1 MDLRKCLALHAL
13 AMLSLVSGLVL
24 AQVPLPD
31 PPPLPGTGATAY
43 STSHSGASS
52 RPGGTVPKSVEIVV
66 LVPGDQVKMTVF
78 GRPEMETT
86 TYVGSD
92 GAIRVPLA
100 GPVLVG
106 GLSPGDAAQRIEG
119 ALKAGQF
126 LVNPHV
132 TLTVVVTENHISVLG
147 EVKTPGRYAIE
158 SNTTVL
164 DALALAGGRSEKG
177 DDEIYLL
184 REESSGE
191 VTRMPINLRGLN
203 NSTGALSDA
212 VTLRLHTGDKIFV
225 PLARQIYVS
234 GEVRLPAP
242 YRLES
247 GMTVLQAIA
256 LAGGVTEKGSNR
268 RVEIRRRKPEGG
280 FQVLSGRLTDTL
292 QPDDV
297 ITVKERIF

>member
-1 MDLRKCLALHAL
+1 
-13 AMLSLVSGLVL
+13 
-24 AQVPLPD
+24 
-31 PPPLPGTGATAY
+31 
-43 STSHSGASS
+43 
-52 RPGGTVPKSVEIVV
+52 VV
-66 LVPGDQVKMTVF
+66 LVPGDQIKMTVF

-92 GAIRVPLA
+92 GTIRVPLA
-100 GPVLVG
+100 GPVLVA
-106 GLSPGDAAQRIEG
+106 GLSPGDGAQRVEG

-132 TLTVVVTENHISVLG
+132 TLTVVLTENHISVLG
-147 EVKTPGRYAIE
+147 EVKTPGRYPIA
-158 SNTTVL
+158 SNTTIL
-164 DALALAGGRSEKG
+164 DVLALAGGRSEKG
-177 DDEIYLL
+177 DDVIFLL

-191 VTRMPINLRGLN
+191 VTRLPINLKGLT
-203 NSTGALSDA
+203 SSSGDLPDSM
-212 VTLRLHTGDKIFV
+212 TLRLRNEDKIFV
-225 PLARQIYVS
+225 PQAHQIYVS

-256 LAGGVTEKGSNR
+256 VAGGVTEKGSAN
-268 RVEIRRRKPEGG
+268 RVEIRRRKASGG
-280 FQVLSGRLTDTL
+280 FQVLHPKQTDVL